1 MVPTSIAVRCILQ
14 HVGSMC
20 LHQINN
26 DLLHSPLGNCIVQQH
41 SVDVAQLRRIYDI
54 LQKAMSIKDDQTII
68 CTLVVMQVMRERKER
83 ERYLNTVFIQRI
95 GFDIILIYSFGLF
108 FIFQVITENKPVQTW
123 ETSRNS
129 NSERN
134 KVCFKIFPKMYM
146 YMIVSL
152 ILKQYVKHYEY

>member
-1 MVPTSIAVRCILQ
+1 MFCFVLIEDMVPTSIAVRCILQ

-68 CTLVVMQVMRERKER
+68 CTLVVMQVMREREIER
-83 ERYLNTVFIQRI
+83 WWYMYLNSVLFR
-95 GFDIILIYSFGLF
+95 GLDSILF
-108 FIFQVITENKPVQTW
+108 
-123 ETSRNS
+123 
-129 NSERN
+129 
-134 KVCFKIFPKMYM
+134 
-146 YMIVSL
+146 
-152 ILKQYVKHYEY
+152 